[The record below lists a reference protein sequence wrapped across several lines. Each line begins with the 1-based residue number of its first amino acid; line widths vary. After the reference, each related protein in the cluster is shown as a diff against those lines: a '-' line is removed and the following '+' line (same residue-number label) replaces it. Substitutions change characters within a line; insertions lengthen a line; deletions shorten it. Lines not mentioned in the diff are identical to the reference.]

1 MKLCNFST
9 FNFSSLKTKLYLS
22 FSLYSFLYPCFYY
35 EFRPT
40 SSNPSLSLSWVG
52 QFMVSIFLTSSKNLL
67 PDSYTLSWQGWLW
80 FDSKWKICAI
90 VNFILIFLPF
100 TLWIWNKKKTTHHH
114 SHKYEDMN
122 TFKKRAYI
130 NYCLVA
136 NAYT

>member
-1 MKLCNFST
+1 MVSQKAMVWNSAT

-22 FSLYSFLYPCFYY
+22 FSWYSFLYPCFYY

-100 TLWIWNKKKTTHHH
+100 TVWIWNKKKKPTITPTNMKIWIRLKNEH
-114 SHKYEDMN
+114 
-122 TFKKRAYI
+122 T
-130 NYCLVA
+130 
-136 NAYT
+136 

>member
-100 TLWIWNKKKTTHHH
+100 TVWIWNKKKKPP
-114 SHKYEDMN
+114 SLPQIWRYEYV
-122 TFKKRAYI
+122 FK
-130 NYCLVA
+130 NEH
-136 NAYT
+136 T